1 MAPDIL
7 VDLGHL
13 FLGSRLKRLAERL
26 QTDAGKIIKEA
37 GLPIQ
42 PAQFPL
48 LAALDRY
55 GPLAVSAAASA
66 LGVSQPGVTRSAT
79 SLVELGLVR
88 SVKDGSD
95 QRQTTLSLTPAGKR
109 LMVKAKR
116 AVWPPVDKAVAAMCA
131 PLSGTLLEQLAG
143 LEAQLE
149 TSSLEDRVHALDGAD
164 RGLTIRAY
172 DDSLASAFYA
182 INAEWIES
190 MFVLEENDRKI
201 LEHPRETIIDR
212 GGVILFVEDRELGPI
227 GTCALIKIADGVFE
241 LTKMGVSERARGK
254 KAGELLLRKVLE
266 RAKAPDLGI
275 ETLYLLTNTKCAA
288 AIHLYEKAGFK
299 HDSEVMQRYGSRYE
313 RCNVAMRFPL

>member
-55 GPLAVSAAASA
+55 GPLTVSAAAEA

-88 SVKDGSD
+88 STKDGAD
-95 QRQTTLSLTPAGKR
+95 GRQTTLTLTPAGKR
-109 LMVKAKR
+109 LMAKAKKVIWPTVDR
-116 AVWPPVDKAVAAMCA
+116 AVADMCA
-131 PLSGTLLEQLAG
+131 PLSGTLLEQLTG
-143 LEAQLE
+143 LETQLAKA
-149 TSSLEDRVHALDGAD
+149 SLEERVHAQAS
-164 RGLTIRAY
+164 RLTVRDY
-172 DDSLASAFYA
+172 DDTLASAFYD
-182 INAEWIES
+182 INAEWIER
-190 MFVLEENDRKI
+190 MFVLEDNDRKI
-201 LEHPRETIIDR
+201 LEHPREMIIDR
-212 GGVILFVEDRELGPI
+212 GGIILFVEDHELGVI
-227 GTCALIKIADGVFE
+227 GTCALIKIREGVFE

-254 KAGELLLRKVLE
+254 KAGELLLRQALQ
-266 RAKAPDLGI
+266 RARDLRI
-275 ETLYLLTNTKCAA
+275 ETLYLLTNAKCAA
-288 AIHLYEKAGFK
+288 AIHLYEKAGFQ
-299 HDSEVMQRYGSRYE
+299 HDAEIMRDYGSRYE
-313 RCNVAMRFPL
+313 RCNVAMRFPLSL

>member
-7 VDLGHL
+7 ADLGHL

-26 QTDAGKIIKEA
+26 QTDAGKIIKET

-55 GPLAVSAAASA
+55 GPLTVSAAADA
-66 LGVSQPGVTRSAT
+66 LGVSQPGLTRSAT

-88 SVKDGSD
+88 STKDGAD
-95 QRQTTLSLTPAGKR
+95 QRQTTLSLTAAGRR

-116 AVWPPVDKAVAAMCA
+116 VIWPAVDKAVADMCQ
-131 PLSGTLLEQLAG
+131 PLRGSLLEQLAG
-143 LEAQLE
+143 LEAMLGK
-149 TSSLEDRVHALDGAD
+149 SSLEERVHALGKPST
-164 RGLTIRAY
+164 LTIRDYEDA
-172 DDSLASAFYA
+172 LAPAFYE
-182 INAEWIES
+182 INAEWISS

-201 LEHPRETIIDR
+201 LEQPREMIIDR
-212 GGVILFVEDRELGPI
+212 GGFILFVEDKDLGVV
-227 GTCALIKIADGVFE
+227 GTCALIKIEDGVFE

-254 KAGELLLRKVLE
+254 KAGELLLASVLE
-266 RAKAPDLGI
+266 RAQAMGI
-275 ETLYLLTNTKCAA
+275 ASLYLLTNKKCAA
-288 AIHLYEKAGFK
+288 AIHLYEKAGFE
-299 HDSEVMQRYGSRYE
+299 HDGEIMRRYGSRYE